1 MKQFYSFSLFFLMIN
16 LNAQIINI
24 PDLNFKNKLLSSNPT
39 NYIVFNSN
47 GYPISIDANG
57 NNEIEVSEALLVGE
71 INVSNS
77 AIQSLDGISNFENL
91 KSLLCAN
98 NSITSLD
105 LTANVAL
112 NVLNCNYNQINSILI
127 NQPSNIRSFEAR
139 NNALTTFD
147 YSFFLINRIDI
158 QYNQITTI
166 SLDIQNYI
174 AEGIIGFYCNN
185 NQLSSINVS
194 ALLPIFIQE
203 FNCSYNNLTSLDA
216 ESFDVSE
223 LFNFNCSHNQLTSLG
238 VLNFVGGDFDCS
250 YNQLTELIF
259 PNTCL
264 WKVRCNN
271 NLLTNFSLPPVTT
284 NNCISMLSLS
294 DNLLTSIDLSSI
306 GSGIVEV
313 FCYNNP
319 NLTNLNLKNGI
330 GTTYLLITDNLFLY
344 NLPNL
349 EYVCANENE
358 VTLVQEYLL
367 ERGFTTSVVN
377 SYCSFV
383 PGGVFYTIN
392 GNSRVDLNDNGC
404 DSNDTVVQNLKLNI
418 TNGTASTT
426 IIPNATGNY
435 SIPVQQDSHTIT
447 PVFEIPSYFTVS
459 PASITVSFPA
469 QTSPFV
475 QNFCASFNGSHPD
488 LEVIV
493 IPLTIQRPGF
503 DALYKITYK
512 NKGTVALTGSV
523 NFQYQ
528 NDFQEFVSSIPG
540 VSSQNTTTLSWDFV
554 SLAPFESKEI
564 YVTFNLNA
572 PTDNPPL
579 ESGSILNYT
588 ASIIGNL
595 EDETPSDNTFV
606 FNQEV
611 VNSFD
616 PNDKRCLEGNTIPL
630 NKVGD
635 YVHYMIRFENTGT
648 ANAQNVVVVD
658 NLDVSKFDV
667 SSFQAL
673 NSSHPFVTKISN
685 SNKVEFIFENI
696 NLPFDDASND
706 GYIVF
711 KIKTK
716 NNLQLND
723 TFSNTA
729 SIYFDY
735 NFPIVTEPAITVVSQ
750 ALGLV
755 EVDGVFVSI
764 VPNPTQD
771 VLTITTKNEISSV
784 MIFDTNGRIIQTKIQ
799 NNELET
805 QLDLT
810 SYQQGVYYV
819 KVITKEG
826 FGIKKIVKNNK

>member
-1 MKQFYSFSLFFLMIN
+1 
-16 LNAQIINI
+16 
-24 PDLNFKNKLLSSNPT
+24 
-39 NYIVFNSN
+39 
-47 GYPISIDANG
+47 
-57 NNEIEVSEALLVGE
+57 
-71 INVSNS
+71 
-77 AIQSLDGISNFENL
+77 
-91 KSLLCAN
+91 
-98 NSITSLD
+98 
-105 LTANVAL
+105 
-112 NVLNCNYNQINSILI
+112 
-127 NQPSNIRSFEAR
+127 
-139 NNALTTFD
+139 
-147 YSFFLINRIDI
+147 
-158 QYNQITTI
+158 
-166 SLDIQNYI
+166 
-174 AEGIIGFYCNN
+174 
-185 NQLSSINVS
+185 
-194 ALLPIFIQE
+194 
-203 FNCSYNNLTSLDA
+203 
-216 ESFDVSE
+216 
-223 LFNFNCSHNQLTSLG
+223 
-238 VLNFVGGDFDCS
+238 
-250 YNQLTELIF
+250 
-259 PNTCL
+259 
-264 WKVRCNN
+264 
-271 NLLTNFSLPPVTT
+271 
-284 NNCISMLSLS
+284 
-294 DNLLTSIDLSSI
+294 
-306 GSGIVEV
+306 
-313 FCYNNP
+313 
-319 NLTNLNLKNGI
+319 
-330 GTTYLLITDNLFLY
+330 
-344 NLPNL
+344 
-349 EYVCANENE
+349 
-358 VTLVQEYLL
+358 
-367 ERGFTTSVVN
+367 
-377 SYCSFV
+377 
-383 PGGVFYTIN
+383 
-392 GNSRVDLNDNGC
+392 
-404 DSNDTVVQNLKLNI
+404 
-418 TNGTASTT
+418 
-426 IIPNATGNY
+426 
-435 SIPVQQDSHTIT
+435 
-447 PVFEIPSYFTVS
+447 
-459 PASITVSFPA
+459 
-469 QTSPFV
+469 
-475 QNFCASFNGSHPD
+475 
-488 LEVIV
+488 
-493 IPLTIQRPGF
+493 
-503 DALYKITYK
+503 
-512 NKGTVALTGSV
+512 
-523 NFQYQ
+523 
-528 NDFQEFVSSIPG
+528 
-540 VSSQNTTTLSWDFV
+540 TLSWDFV

-595 EDETPSDNTFV
+595 EDETPLDNTFV

-611 VNSFD
+611 LNSFD

-673 NSSHPFVTKISN
+673 NGSHPFVTKISN

-750 ALGLV
+750 ALGLA

-784 MIFDTNGRIIQTKIQ
+784 MIFDTNGRIIQTKIL